1 VRVSARPGKLWAG
14 IPKVWGTHLDAN
26 GRYQPIELQ

>member
-1 VRVSARPGKLWAG
+1 MRGPERSGQG
-14 IPKVWGTHLDAN
+14 IHKVWSTQLDAN